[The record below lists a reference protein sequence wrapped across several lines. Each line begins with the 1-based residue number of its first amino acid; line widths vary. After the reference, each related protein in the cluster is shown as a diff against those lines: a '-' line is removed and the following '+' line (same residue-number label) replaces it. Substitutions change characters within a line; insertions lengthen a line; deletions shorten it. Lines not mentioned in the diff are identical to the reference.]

1 MRRISKGVRVAARL
15 PASGGLCVSSL
26 SFPMQQ
32 KYLRFKPF
40 ASALLLFFCLIGA
53 GCDSTEIPQ
62 PKTLTTPPAYIQ
74 KTTDEAKTFQQEKIA
89 PVKTPI
95 KQEEPA
101 PIPSSAPNGTYTN
114 TYGNEVPSPYA
125 APSQPAG
132 ASAQCRDG
140 TYSFSQSRRGT
151 CSHHG
156 GVLEWY

>member
-1 MRRISKGVRVAARL
+1 MRRIPKGVRVAARL
-15 PASGGLCVSSL
+15 PASGRLCVSL
-26 SFPMQQ
+26 SKNPMQQ
-32 KYLRFKPF
+32 KHLRIKQSAF
-40 ASALLLFFCLIGA
+40 AFLLFLSLAGA
-53 GCDSTEIPQ
+53 GCDSTEISQ
-62 PKTLTTPPAYIQ
+62 PKTLTTPPAYVQ
-74 KTTDEAKTFQQEKIA
+74 EQADTVKTFKQEQVA
-89 PVKTPI
+89 PVKIPI
-95 KQEEPA
+95 KQDDPA
-101 PIPSSAPNGTYTN
+101 PTPNSAPNGTYTN